1 MQKSL
6 KEVQYVLDEFY
17 IFTYLVDSCFYCTC
31 IVLLDVSKTQI
42 TQDKETRP
50 TGMICSVNVRLL

>member
-1 MQKSL
+1 MCCP
-6 KEVQYVLDEFY
+6 DEFY
-17 IFTYLVDSCFYCTC
+17 IFTYLVDSCFYCTY
-31 IVLLDVSKTQI
+31 IVLLDVSKTHI